1 MHTLSLSLS
10 HAKKRIEKFTKN
22 VRPFL
27 VKSFTFPIKI
37 VFNTVKSL
45 QMEKRRT
52 WQWYMFERSDFF
64 WSASHWL
71 KILNLPNESM

>member
-37 VFNTVKSL
+37 VFKTVKSL
-45 QMEKRRT
+45 QMEKGVRGNGICLNVLI
-52 WQWYMFERSDFF
+52 FSDPP
-64 WSASHWL
+64 L
-71 KILNLPNESM
+71 IG